1 MAFRTQP
8 PRAATLGVALIL
20 WLVGAA
26 EMLAGV
32 EIPHDAGRWALLLCG
47 ALLMLGCLLKGL

>member
-8 PRAATLGVALIL
+8 PRGATLGVALIL
-20 WLVGAA
+20 WLAGAA
-26 EMLAGV
+26 EMFAGV
-32 EIPHDAGRWALLLCG
+32 ALPYDLGRWALLLCG

>member
-32 EIPHDAGRWALLLCG
+32 QIPYDAGRWALLLCG